1 MKANMCLQRPF
12 TVLTSLIW
20 CKLEMQTKLRAMFK
34 PKSHYLGEH
43 GKKHRGSQVDHVHK
57 FIPGWWH
64 DCQWIVAFGIQ

>member
-1 MKANMCLQRPF
+1 VVQAGNADK
-12 TVLTSLIW
+12 
-20 CKLEMQTKLRAMFK
+20 TKGNVQA
-34 PKSHYLGEH
+34 KSHYLGEH